1 HCPAKP
7 QVPEEKRLSDRSATV
22 APGTVF
28 RRDYIE
34 RLIQK
39 LAEAI
44 ARALG
49 RARSGETEEGLAV
62 VEKAIASELGMPL
75 AMLLKLTPRTIVN
88 LLGEEKARLLAQ
100 ALEARGEILKLAGR
114 SDDAEESLATAAAV
128 LVIAGTEPAR
138 DGRSDPQN

>member
-1 HCPAKP
+1 M
-7 QVPEEKRLSDRSATV
+7 
-22 APGTVF
+22 F

-39 LAEAI
+39 MAEAI

-49 RARSGETEEGLAV
+49 RARSGQTEEGLAL

-88 LLGEEKARLLAQ
+88 LLGEEKARLLGQ

-114 SDDAEESLATAAAV
+114 ADDAQESLATAEAV
-128 LVIAGTEPAR
+128 LAITGTQTEP
-138 DGRSDPQN
+138 